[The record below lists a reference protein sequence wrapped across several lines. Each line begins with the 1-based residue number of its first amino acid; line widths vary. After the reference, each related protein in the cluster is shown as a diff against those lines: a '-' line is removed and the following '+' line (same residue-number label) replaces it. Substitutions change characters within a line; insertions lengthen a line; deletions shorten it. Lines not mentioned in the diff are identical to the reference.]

1 MGSIHSE
8 EENAFVLSLVF
19 IVSLVHCPIF
29 HIKITDS
36 LISLD
41 AKVSSP
47 WGAFLGLVW
56 SGSQNIWED
65 GTAWDYQNFGQGHT
79 LYIT

>member
-19 IVSLVHCPIF
+19 IVSLVHGPLF
-29 HIKITDS
+29 HKIMDS

-41 AKVSSP
+41 EKVSSP

-79 LYIT
+79 PYIT